1 MIACV
6 SPDLIVRS
14 TPRSTSR
21 LSPAASVTP
30 ACRLRISR
38 VDMYLSWS
46 GYWSEGDEHVVAI
59 DLDFIGRHGLGG
71 RRPRGLAG
79 AQVEAGPVQPAL
91 HRVVVYVALGQ
102 RHFRMRA
109 DIAQGENLAAGPHH
123 AYRLTAELEAQ
134 GALVRQVRQ
143 RAGALEGAHASS
155 ASIAAV
161 IRSCSSGTS
170 IWPISS
176 PKKPRIT
183 SLRASSNGMPRA
195 IR

>member
-46 GYWSEGDEHVVAI
+46 GYWSEGDEHVVAL
-59 DLDFIGRHGLGG
+59 DLDFIGGHGLGG
-71 RRPRGLAG
+71 RRPRGLAS
-79 AQVEAGPVQPAL
+79 AQVKAGPVQPAL

-102 RHFRMRA
+102 RHLGVRA
-109 DIAQGENLAAGPHH
+109 DVLQREHLAAGPHY
-123 AYRLTAELEAQ
+123 AYRL
-134 GALVRQVRQ
+134 
-143 RAGALEGAHASS
+143 
-155 ASIAAV
+155 AV
-161 IRSCSSGTS
+161 D
-170 IWPISS
+170 
-176 PKKPRIT
+176 
-183 SLRASSNGMPRA
+183 LDA
-195 IR
+195 